1 MREENMNLQSSWPK
15 VLVRKWLNINS
26 GRDKYHSD
34 YRINAHF
41 QRRKSCSDDGQYV
54 VVSEELSEEWLVEK
68 NSKTERP
75 EFSQMPPPPIP
86 NSNLRMFVGTWNVG
100 GKSPDDQPNLKDWLR
115 TKEPADIYVLGFQEI
130 VPLNAGNVLGLE
142 DCGPAARWLSLIR
155 QALNEPQYYKP
166 RESFSDLLFL
176 EDDGEDLVS
185 NFSWRKQQ
193 KHYCLAACKQMV
205 GIFLCVWVRRDLLHH
220 ITSLQVSCVGRG
232 IMGYL
237 GNKGSISISLVVQQS
252 TFCFVCSHLASG
264 EKEGD
269 AARRNWDVMEIL
281 RRTRFSQN
289 HPHTILDHHNI
300 IWLGDLNYR
309 LASSSTGGDTNELF
323 YMNDWQAL
331 LHKDELRIEQ
341 KAGRVFK
348 GFQEGEIYFAPT
360 YKYIANS
367 DPYVVAPN
375 DKRRTPA
382 WCDRILWK
390 GEGVEQIYYMRG
402 ESTFSD
408 HRPVYSLFSVQ
419 LNAPE
424 YPTQNS
430 AKSAV
435 EELLVCRSRSR
446 SQGCIHTA
454 SGIKFH

>member
-15 VLVRKWLNINS
+15 VVVRKWLNINS

-34 YRINAHF
+34 YRINAQF
-41 QRRKSCSDDGQYV
+41 QRRRKSCSDDGQYV
-54 VVSEELSEEWLVEK
+54 VVPEELSEEWLMEK
-68 NSKTERP
+68 NTKTERP
-75 EFSQMPPPPIP
+75 GFNQMPPPPIP

-115 TKEPADIYVLGFQEI
+115 TKEPSDIYVLGFQEI
-130 VPLNAGNVLGLE
+130 VPLNAENVLGAE
-142 DCGPAARWLSLIR
+142 DCGPAARWVSLIR
-155 QALNEPQYYKP
+155 QALNEPQYCQP
-166 RESFSDLLFL
+166 RLSFSD
-176 EDDGEDLVS
+176 DG
-185 NFSWRKQQ
+185 WTKQQ
-193 KHYCLAACKQMV
+193 KHYCLAASKQMV
-205 GIFLCVWVRRDLLHH
+205 GIFLCVWVRRDFLHH

-237 GNKGSISISLVVQQS
+237 GNKGSISISMVVQQT

-264 EKEGD
+264 EKDGD

-289 HPHTILDHHNI
+289 HPRTILDHHNI

-309 LASSSTGGDTNELF
+309 LASSSTCGDTYDLLN
-323 YMNDWQAL
+323 MNDWQTL
-331 LHKDELRIEQ
+331 LLKDELRMEQ

-367 DPYVVAPN
+367 DRYVVAPK

-390 GEGVEQIYYMRG
+390 GEGVEQMYYTRG
-402 ESTFSD
+402 ESTLSD

-419 LNAPE
+419 LNLPE
-424 YPTQNS
+424 YPTRNS
-430 AKSAV
+430 PKSAV

-446 SQGCIHTA
+446 SQRCIRTT
-454 SGIKFH
+454 SGTRFH

>member
-15 VLVRKWLNINS
+15 VVVRKWLNINS

-34 YRINAHF
+34 YRINAQF
-41 QRRKSCSDDGQYV
+41 QRRRKSCSDDGQYV
-54 VVSEELSEEWLVEK
+54 VVPEELSEEWLMEK
-68 NSKTERP
+68 NTKTERP
-75 EFSQMPPPPIP
+75 GFNQMPPPPIP

-115 TKEPADIYVLGFQEI
+115 TKEPSDIYVLGFQEI
-130 VPLNAGNVLGLE
+130 VPLNAENVLGAE
-142 DCGPAARWLSLIR
+142 DCGPAARWVSLIR
-155 QALNEPQYYKP
+155 QALNEPQYCQP
-166 RESFSDLLFL
+166 RLSFSD
-176 EDDGEDLVS
+176 DG
-185 NFSWRKQQ
+185 WTKQQ
-193 KHYCLAACKQMV
+193 KHYCLAASKQMV
-205 GIFLCVWVRRDLLHH
+205 GIFLCVWVRRDFLHH

-237 GNKGSISISLVVQQS
+237 GNKNESSKFGCLI
-252 TFCFVCSHLASG
+252 CS
-264 EKEGD
+264 
-269 AARRNWDVMEIL
+269 
-281 RRTRFSQN
+281 
-289 HPHTILDHHNI
+289 NI

-309 LASSSTGGDTNELF
+309 LASSSTCGDTYDLLN
-323 YMNDWQAL
+323 MNDWQTL
-331 LHKDELRIEQ
+331 LLKDELRMEQ

-367 DPYVVAPN
+367 DRYVVAPK

-390 GEGVEQIYYMRG
+390 GEGVEQMYYTRG
-402 ESTFSD
+402 ESTLSD

-419 LNAPE
+419 LNLPE
-424 YPTQNS
+424 YPTRNS
-430 AKSAV
+430 PKSAV

-446 SQGCIHTA
+446 SQRCIRTT
-454 SGIKFH
+454 SGTRFH